1 MKGWG
6 LSVPAAPALAPRQE
20 PAGWKAGSCTW
31 SLAANQ
37 LSRPPNPALSAL
49 SRRCE
54 MAAFKGRR
62 LLLWHG
68 RCWFSQAEP
77 PVPPQPPDSL
87 YPPIVASATA
97 KSKAAKRRR
106 LEHFNQQVHAAASI
120 EEKLQLYGKL
130 QRPKYMVY
138 PQTFALN
145 ADRWYRSF
153 TNTVFVPGLPPR
165 AASAAAKAPGAAAPE
180 AAKTPAGAAPE
191 AAKAPEPGTEAPEAV
206 KAPEPAVGARA
217 PYLDVGELRS
227 LVCDALLQESFYQHK
242 ERPFL
247 YRDQDHTPGPF
258 LTQLVSTLAAF
269 LSTRNPLLAASS
281 LDLKPEVNYY
291 WHRGEEVVVRGYRK
305 GRVDPVRFQIDDN
318 PHLQIRV
325 PKQLPEIV
333 PLESDLGD
341 VPVIDHKPSKLP
353 LFKRQYENKV
363 FIGSKVA
370 DPCCYGHTQFHLIP
384 DKLKRQR
391 FIRAN
396 LEDQIEV
403 LYRANGIASLF
414 AWTAAQAMYQGFW
427 SEADVTRPF
436 VSQAVVTDGK
446 YFAFFCYQLNT
457 LALTAETIQNNPR
470 KNICWGTD
478 SKPLYDV
485 VEDGSV
491 KGFNDEV
498 LFNLVRFLL
507 NRPREL

>member
-1 MKGWG
+1 
-6 LSVPAAPALAPRQE
+6 
-20 PAGWKAGSCTW
+20 
-31 SLAANQ
+31 
-37 LSRPPNPALSAL
+37 
-49 SRRCE
+49 
-54 MAAFKGRR
+54 MAASRARR
-62 LLLWHG
+62 LLWHG
-68 RCWFSQAEP
+68 RCWFSQVESIVLSAP
-77 PVPPQPPDSL
+77 PVPASESL
-87 YPPIVASATA
+87 YPPIMASATA

-106 LEHFNQQVHAAASI
+106 LEHFYQRVHEAASI
-120 EEKLQLYGKL
+120 EEKLRLYGQL

-153 TNTVFVPGLPPR
+153 TKTVFVPGLPPR
-165 AASAAAKAPGAAAPE
+165 PAPVASRAVAPETAKVPEHVTAAPV
-180 AAKTPAGAAPE
+180 AAKTPEVAMGP
-191 AAKAPEPGTEAPEAV
+191 TLS
-206 KAPEPAVGARA
+206 
-217 PYLDVGELRS
+217 LDVGQLRS
-227 LVCDALLQESFYQHK
+227 LVCDALLQESFYQNK
-242 ERPFL
+242 QRPMV
-247 YRDQDHTPGPF
+247 YRDQEHTAGPF

-269 LSTRNPLLAASS
+269 LSGHNPLLAASS
-281 LDLKPEVNYY
+281 LDLRPEVNYY
-291 WHRGEEVVVRGYRK
+291 WHHGEEVVVHGHRK
-305 GRVDPVRFQIDDN
+305 GRTDPVRFQIDDK

-325 PKQLPEIV
+325 PKQLPEFV

-353 LFKRQYENKV
+353 LFKKQYENKV

-384 DKLKRQR
+384 DKLKRER
-391 FIRAN
+391 LIKAN

-403 LYRANGIASLF
+403 VYRSNGIASLF

-446 YFAFFCYQLNT
+446 YFGFFCYQLNT
-457 LALTAETIQNNPR
+457 LALTVETIKNNPR

-485 VEDGSV
+485 VEGGHV
-491 KGFNDEV
+491 RGFNDEV
-498 LFNLVRFLL
+498 LLHLVRFLL
-507 NRPREL
+507 NRPKEL

>member
-1 MKGWG
+1 
-6 LSVPAAPALAPRQE
+6 
-20 PAGWKAGSCTW
+20 
-31 SLAANQ
+31 
-37 LSRPPNPALSAL
+37 
-49 SRRCE
+49 
-54 MAAFKGRR
+54 MAASRGRR
-62 LLLWHG
+62 LLWHG
-68 RCWFSQAEP
+68 RCWFSQTESAAPAP
-77 PVPPQPPDSL
+77 PPADSL

-97 KSKAAKRRR
+97 KSKAAQRRR
-106 LEHFNQQVHAAASI
+106 LEHFNQRVHAAASI
-120 EEKLQLYGKL
+120 EEKLRLYGQL

-145 ADRWYRSF
+145 ADRWYQSF
-153 TNTVFVPGLPPR
+153 TKTVFVPGLPPR
-165 AASAAAKAPGAAAPE
+165 AAPAAAKAPGAVTPEAAEAPEPGAAAPA
-180 AAKTPAGAAPE
+180 AAKTPEVAAG
-191 AAKAPEPGTEAPEAV
+191 T
-206 KAPEPAVGARA
+206 A
-217 PYLDVGELRS
+217 PYLDVGQLRS
-227 LVCDALLQESFYQHK
+227 LACDALLQESFYQNK
-242 ERPFL
+242 KRPAL

-269 LSTRNPLLAASS
+269 LSGRNPLLAASS
-281 LDLKPEVNYY
+281 LDLNPEVNYY
-291 WHRGEEVVVRGYRK
+291 WHHGEEVVVHGHRK

-325 PKQLPEIV
+325 PKQLPEFV

-341 VPVIDHKPSKLP
+341 VPVIEHKPSKLP
-353 LFKRQYENKV
+353 LFKKQYENKV

-384 DKLKRQR
+384 DKLKRER
-391 FIRAN
+391 FVRAN

-403 LYRANGIASLF
+403 VYRANGIASLF

-436 VSQAVVTDGK
+436 VSQAVVTDGR

-457 LALTAETIQNNPR
+457 LALTVETTKNNPR

-498 LFNLVRFLL
+498 LIHLVRFLL

>member
-1 MKGWG
+1 MAVCRG
-6 LSVPAAPALAPRQE
+6 RQMLWR
-20 PAGWKAGSCTW
+20 GRRW
-31 SLAANQ
+31 
-37 LSRPPNPALSAL
+37 LSRSE
-49 SRRCE
+49 SVVH
-54 MAAFKGRR
+54 MQ
-62 LLLWHG
+62 
-68 RCWFSQAEP
+68 S
-77 PVPPQPPDSL
+77 PDLL
-87 YPPIVASATA
+87 YPPVVASATA

-106 LEHFNQQVHAAASI
+106 LEYFHQRVHAAASI
-120 EEKLQLYGKL
+120 EEKLRLYGLL

-153 TNTVFVPGLPPR
+153 TKTAFVPGLPSR
-165 AASAAAKAPGAAAPE
+165 AAPE
-180 AAKTPAGAAPE
+180 AAKVPEGTAGEAPKATKTSGLGTAAPGAAGITDPPAE
-191 AAKAPEPGTEAPEAV
+191 AAPC
-206 KAPEPAVGARA
+206 
-217 PYLDVGELRS
+217 LDLGELRS
-227 LVCDALLQESFYQHK
+227 LVCDALLQESFYQNK
-242 ERPFL
+242 KRPFL
-247 YRDQDHTPGPF
+247 YRDQEHTPGPF
-258 LTQLVSTLAAF
+258 LTELVSTLATF
-269 LSTRNPLLAASS
+269 LSGHNALLAASS

-291 WHRGEEVVVRGYRK
+291 WHHGEEVVVHGHRK
-305 GRVDPVRFQIDDN
+305 GRVDPVRFQIDDH

-325 PKQLPEIV
+325 PKQLPEFV

-341 VPVIDHKPSKLP
+341 VPIIDHKPSKLP
-353 LFKRQYENKV
+353 LFKKQYENRV
-363 FIGSKVA
+363 FIGSKIA

-384 DKLKRQR
+384 DKLKRER
-391 FIRAN
+391 FVRAC

-427 SEADVTRPF
+427 HEADVTRPF
-436 VSQAVVTDGK
+436 ISQAVVTDGK

-457 LALTAETIQNNPR
+457 LALTVETIKNNPR

-498 LFNLVRFLL
+498 LFHLVSFLL
-507 NRPREL
+507 NRPKEL

>member
-1 MKGWG
+1 
-6 LSVPAAPALAPRQE
+6 
-20 PAGWKAGSCTW
+20 
-31 SLAANQ
+31 
-37 LSRPPNPALSAL
+37 
-49 SRRCE
+49 
-54 MAAFKGRR
+54 MAACRGQRLLWPGRR
-62 LLLWHG
+62 
-68 RCWFSQAEP
+68 WFSQAEST
-77 PVPPQPPDSL
+77 VPPQPPDSL

-97 KSKAAKRRR
+97 QSKAARRRR
-106 LEHFNQQVHAAASI
+106 LEHFHQRVHAAATI
-120 EEKLQLYGKL
+120 EEKLRLYGLL

-153 TNTVFVPGLPPR
+153 TKTVFLPGLPPR
-165 AASAAAKAPGAAAPE
+165 AASAAASAPGAVAPEATKAPEGAVGAGRESPQALTPGAGAPGAAQTPE
-180 AAKTPAGAAPE
+180 PAAGAAPY
-191 AAKAPEPGTEAPEAV
+191 V
-206 KAPEPAVGARA
+206 
-217 PYLDVGELRS
+217 DMSELRS
-227 LVCDALLQESFYQHK
+227 LACDALLQESFYQNK
-242 ERPFL
+242 KRPFL

-258 LTQLVSTLAAF
+258 LTQLVSSLAAA
-269 LSTRNPLLAASS
+269 LCGCNPLLAASS

-291 WHRGEEVVVRGYRK
+291 WHHGEEVVVHGHRK
-305 GRVDPVRFQIDDN
+305 GRVDPVRFQIDDK

-353 LFKRQYENKV
+353 LFKKQYENKV

-384 DKLKRQR
+384 DKLKRER

-403 LYRANGIASLF
+403 VYRANGIASLF

-427 SEADVTRPF
+427 NEADVTRPF

-457 LALTAETIQNNPR
+457 LALTVETIQNNPR

-485 VEDGSV
+485 VEGGSV

-498 LFNLVRFLL
+498 LLLLVRFLL
-507 NRPREL
+507 NRPKEL

>member
-1 MKGWG
+1 
-6 LSVPAAPALAPRQE
+6 
-20 PAGWKAGSCTW
+20 
-31 SLAANQ
+31 
-37 LSRPPNPALSAL
+37 
-49 SRRCE
+49 
-54 MAAFKGRR
+54 MAASRGWR
-62 LLLWHG
+62 LLWCG
-68 RCWFSQAEP
+68 RCWLSQSESSAA
-77 PVPPQPPDSL
+77 PVPPDSL

-106 LEHFNQQVHAAASI
+106 LEHFHQRVHEAASI
-120 EEKLQLYGKL
+120 EEKLRLYGLL

-138 PQTFALN
+138 PQTFAIN
-145 ADRWYRSF
+145 ADRWYQSF
-153 TNTVFVPGLPPR
+153 TKTVFVPGLPLR
-165 AASAAAKAPGAAAPE
+165 AAPE
-180 AAKTPAGAAPE
+180 AARASEPDVAAPE
-191 AAKAPEPGTEAPEAV
+191 AAAGAGAAPPEPTVEA
-206 KAPEPAVGARA
+206 APA
-217 PYLDVGELRS
+217 LDLSELRS
-227 LVCDALLQESFYQHK
+227 LACDALLQESFYQNK
-242 ERPFL
+242 KRPFL

-269 LSTRNPLLAASS
+269 LCGRNPLLAASS

-291 WHRGEEVVVRGYRK
+291 WHHGEEVVVHGHRK
-305 GRVDPVRFQIDDN
+305 GRVDPVRFQIDDH

-325 PKQLPEIV
+325 PKQLPEVV

-341 VPVIDHKPSKLP
+341 VPVVDHKPSKLP
-353 LFKRQYENKV
+353 LFKKQYENKV

-370 DPCCYGHTQFHLIP
+370 DPCCYGHTQFHLVP

-391 FIRAN
+391 FLRAN

-403 LYRANGIASLF
+403 TYRANGITSLF

-427 SEADVTRPF
+427 NEADVTRPF

-457 LALTAETIQNNPR
+457 LALTVETIQNNPR

-485 VEDGSV
+485 VEDGDV

-498 LFNLVRFLL
+498 LLQLVQFLL
-507 NRPREL
+507 NRPKEL

>member
-1 MKGWG
+1 
-6 LSVPAAPALAPRQE
+6 
-20 PAGWKAGSCTW
+20 
-31 SLAANQ
+31 
-37 LSRPPNPALSAL
+37 
-49 SRRCE
+49 
-54 MAAFKGRR
+54 MAAFGGRR
-62 LLLWHG
+62 LLWHG
-68 RCWFSQAEP
+68 RCWFSQMESS
-77 PVPPQPPDSL
+77 VSSQPSDSL

-106 LEHFNQQVHAAASI
+106 LEHFNQRVHAAASI
-120 EEKLQLYGKL
+120 EEKLRLYGQL

-153 TNTVFVPGLPPR
+153 TKTVFVPGLPP
-165 AASAAAKAPGAAAPE
+165 AAV
-180 AAKTPAGAAPE
+180 APE
-191 AAKAPEPGTEAPEAV
+191 AAKAPEPAAAAPGAAKSPEAAAEA
-206 KAPEPAVGARA
+206 APN
-217 PYLDVGELRS
+217 LDVDELRS
-227 LVCDALLQESFYQHK
+227 LACDALLQESFYQNK
-242 ERPFL
+242 KRPFL

-269 LSTRNPLLAASS
+269 LCGRNPLLAASS

-291 WHRGEEVVVRGYRK
+291 WHHGEEVVVHGHRK

-333 PLESDLGD
+333 PLDSDLGD

-353 LFKRQYENKV
+353 LFKKQYENKV

-384 DKLKRQR
+384 DKLKRER
-391 FIRAN
+391 FLRVN

-427 SEADVTRPF
+427 NEADVTRPF
-436 VSQAVVTDGK
+436 VSQAVVTDGR
-446 YFAFFCYQLNT
+446 YYAFFCYQLNT
-457 LALTAETIQNNPR
+457 LALTVETIQNNPR

-478 SKPLYDV
+478 SQPLYDV
-485 VEDGSV
+485 VEDGNV

-498 LFNLVRFLL
+498 LLKLVHFLL
-507 NRPREL
+507 NRPKEL

>member
-1 MKGWG
+1 
-6 LSVPAAPALAPRQE
+6 
-20 PAGWKAGSCTW
+20 
-31 SLAANQ
+31 
-37 LSRPPNPALSAL
+37 
-49 SRRCE
+49 
-54 MAAFKGRR
+54 MAAFRGRR
-62 LLLWHG
+62 LLWHG
-68 RCWFSQAEP
+68 RCWFSQTESA
-77 PVPPQPPDSL
+77 VSSQPPDSL

-106 LEHFNQQVHAAASI
+106 LEHFHQRVHAAASI
-120 EEKLQLYGKL
+120 EEKLRLYGQL
-130 QRPKYMVY
+130 QRPKYVVY

-153 TNTVFVPGLPPR
+153 TKTVFVPGLPP
-165 AASAAAKAPGAAAPE
+165 GAV
-180 AAKTPAGAAPE
+180 APE
-191 AAKAPEPGTEAPEAV
+191 AAKAPEPGAAAPGAG
-206 KAPEPAVGARA
+206 KSPEPSAEAA
-217 PYLDVGELRS
+217 PNLDMGELRS
-227 LVCDALLQESFYQHK
+227 LACDALLQESFYQNK
-242 ERPFL
+242 KRPFL

-269 LSTRNPLLAASS
+269 LCGRNPLLAASS

-291 WHRGEEVVVRGYRK
+291 WHHGEEVVVHGHRK

-333 PLESDLGD
+333 PLDSDLGD

-384 DKLKRQR
+384 DKLKRER
-391 FIRAN
+391 FLKIN

-403 LYRANGIASLF
+403 LYRANGVASLF

-427 SEADVTRPF
+427 NEADVTRPF
-436 VSQAVVTDGK
+436 VSQAVVTDGR

-457 LALTAETIQNNPR
+457 LALTVETIQNNAR

-478 SKPLYDV
+478 SQPLYDV
-485 VEDGSV
+485 VEDGNV

-498 LFNLVRFLL
+498 LLKLVRFLL
-507 NRPREL
+507 NRPKEL

>member
-1 MKGWG
+1 
-6 LSVPAAPALAPRQE
+6 
-20 PAGWKAGSCTW
+20 
-31 SLAANQ
+31 
-37 LSRPPNPALSAL
+37 
-49 SRRCE
+49 
-54 MAAFKGRR
+54 MAACRGWR
-62 LLLWHG
+62 LLWHG
-68 RCWFSQAEP
+68 RCWFSQDPTAP
-77 PVPPQPPDSL
+77 LPTPASVPL
-87 YPPIVASATA
+87 YPPIVASHTA

-106 LEHFNQQVHAAASI
+106 LELFYQQVHEAATI
-120 EEKLQLYGKL
+120 EEKLRLYGKL

-153 TNTVFVPGLPPR
+153 TKTVFVPGLPPR
-165 AASAAAKAPGAAAPE
+165 APAAA
-180 AAKTPAGAAPE
+180 
-191 AAKAPEPGTEAPEAV
+191 AAKAPEPVAGAAEALEQGTAAAGAAASGAAETVEPGAAAPGAAAATETPVEAAAELDL
-206 KAPEPAVGARA
+206 GA
-217 PYLDVGELRS
+217 LRD
-227 LVCDALLQESFYQHK
+227 LACDALLQESYYQNK
-242 ERPFL
+242 KRPFL
-247 YRDQDHTPGPF
+247 YRDQDHTPAPF
-258 LTQLVSTLAAF
+258 LTQLVSSLAAF
-269 LSTRNPLLAASS
+269 LCKRNPLLAASS
-281 LDLKPEVNYY
+281 MDLNPEVNYY
-291 WHRGEEVVVRGYRK
+291 WHHGEEVVVHGHRK
-305 GRVDPVRFQIDDN
+305 GRVDPVRFQIDDK

-341 VPVIDHKPSKLP
+341 VPVVDHKPSKLP
-353 LFKRQYENKV
+353 LFKKQYENKV

-391 FIRAN
+391 FIIAN

-403 LYRANGIASLF
+403 VYRANGIASLF

-427 SEADVTRPF
+427 NEADVTRPF

-457 LALTAETIQNNPR
+457 LALTAETIQKSSR

-491 KGFNDEV
+491 RGFNDEV
-498 LFNLVRFLL
+498 LLQLVGFLL
-507 NRPREL
+507 NRPKEL

>member
-1 MKGWG
+1 
-6 LSVPAAPALAPRQE
+6 
-20 PAGWKAGSCTW
+20 
-31 SLAANQ
+31 
-37 LSRPPNPALSAL
+37 
-49 SRRCE
+49 
-54 MAAFKGRR
+54 MAALGARR
-62 LLLWHG
+62 LLRPG
-68 RCWFSQAEP
+68 RRWFSETVPGAPSP
-77 PVPPQPPDSL
+77 PAGSL
-87 YPPIVASATA
+87 YPPVVASITA
-97 KSKAAKRRR
+97 KSKAAKLRR
-106 LEHFNQQVHAAASI
+106 LQRFNERVHAAATV
-120 EEKLQLYGKL
+120 EEKLRLYGKL

-153 TNTVFVPGLPPR
+153 TKTVLVPGMPPR
-165 AASAAAKAPGAAAPE
+165 AAPAKPPVAAAGATPETSRAPEPSAEAPAAAE
-180 AAKTPAGAAPE
+180 ASGAAKTPEPSAGAAAYP
-191 AAKAPEPGTEAPEAV
+191 
-206 KAPEPAVGARA
+206 
-217 PYLDVGELRS
+217 DIGELRS
-227 LVCDALLQESFYQHK
+227 LVCDALLQESFYQNK
-242 ERPFL
+242 KRPFL

-258 LTQLVSTLAAF
+258 LTQLVSTLAAS
-269 LSTRNPLLAASS
+269 LSGRNPLLAASS
-281 LDLKPEVNYY
+281 LDLNPEVNYY
-291 WHRGEEVVVRGYRK
+291 WHHGKEVVVHGHRK

-325 PKQLPEIV
+325 PKQLPEVV

-353 LFKRQYENKV
+353 LFKKQYENKV

-370 DPCCYGHTQFHLIP
+370 DPCCYGHTQFHLLP
-384 DKLKRQR
+384 DKLKRER
-391 FIRAN
+391 FIRER

-403 LYRANGIASLF
+403 VYRSNGIASLF

-427 SEADVTRPF
+427 NEADVTRPF

-457 LALTAETIQNNPR
+457 LALTAETIKDNPR

-485 VEDGSV
+485 VEDGNV

-498 LFNLVRFLL
+498 LLQLVHFLL
-507 NRPREL
+507 NRPKEL

>member
-1 MKGWG
+1 
-6 LSVPAAPALAPRQE
+6 
-20 PAGWKAGSCTW
+20 
-31 SLAANQ
+31 
-37 LSRPPNPALSAL
+37 
-49 SRRCE
+49 
-54 MAAFKGRR
+54 MAASGGRR
-62 LLLWHG
+62 LLWRG
-68 RCWFSQAEP
+68 RRWFSQTDSA
-77 PVPPQPPDSL
+77 VPPPPPDSL
-87 YPPIVASATA
+87 YPPVVASATA

-106 LEHFNQQVHAAASI
+106 LEYFHQRVHAAASI
-120 EEKLQLYGKL
+120 EEKLRLYGQL

-153 TNTVFVPGLPPR
+153 TKTVFVPGLPPR
-165 AASAAAKAPGAAAPE
+165 AAPAAAEGPGAVAPEADQAPAPAAPGAAEPPE
-180 AAKTPAGAAPE
+180 PAAGAAPN
-191 AAKAPEPGTEAPEAV
+191 
-206 KAPEPAVGARA
+206 
-217 PYLDVGELRS
+217 LDVGELRS
-227 LVCDALLQESFYQHK
+227 LACDALLQESFYQAK
-242 ERPFL
+242 KRPFL

-258 LTQLVSTLAAF
+258 LTQLVSTLAAS
-269 LSTRNPLLAASS
+269 LCGRNPLLAASS

-291 WHRGEEVVVRGYRK
+291 WHHGEEVVVHGHRK
-305 GRVDPVRFQIDDN
+305 GRVDPVRFQIDDK

-325 PKQLPEIV
+325 PKQLPEV
-333 PLESDLGD
+333 APLESDLGD

-353 LFKRQYENKV
+353 LFKKQYENKV

-384 DKLKRQR
+384 DKLKRER
-391 FIRAN
+391 FVRAN

-427 SEADVTRPF
+427 NEADVTRPF

-457 LALTAETIQNNPR
+457 LALTVETIQNNPR

-485 VEDGSV
+485 VEGSSV

-498 LFNLVRFLL
+498 LLQLVHFLL
-507 NRPREL
+507 NRPKEL

>member
-1 MKGWG
+1 
-6 LSVPAAPALAPRQE
+6 
-20 PAGWKAGSCTW
+20 
-31 SLAANQ
+31 
-37 LSRPPNPALSAL
+37 
-49 SRRCE
+49 
-54 MAAFKGRR
+54 MAACRGRR
-62 LLLWHG
+62 LRLLWSG
-68 RCWFSQAEP
+68 RRWFSQAEP
-77 PVPPQPPDSL
+77 VVIPPSADSL
-87 YPPIVASATA
+87 YPPVVASATA

-106 LEHFNQQVHAAASI
+106 LEHFKQRVHAAASV
-120 EEKLQLYGKL
+120 EEKLRLYGL
-130 QRPKYMVY
+130 RQRPKYMVY

-153 TNTVFVPGLPPR
+153 TKTVFVPGLPTK
-165 AASAAAKAPGAAAPE
+165 AAWAAAKGAGAAAPE
-180 AAKTPAGAAPE
+180 GAVGAAPWP
-191 AAKAPEPGTEAPEAV
+191 ARAPEPGPTAPGAATAPE
-206 KAPEPAVGARA
+206 GAA
-217 PYLDVGELRS
+217 GAGPYLDMGELRS
-227 LVCDALLQESFYQHK
+227 LACDALLQESFYQHK
-242 ERPFL
+242 KRPFL

-258 LTQLVSTLAAF
+258 LTQLVSSLAAF
-269 LSTRNPLLAASS
+269 LCGRNPLLAASS

-291 WHRGEEVVVRGYRK
+291 WHHGEEVVVHGHRK

-353 LFKRQYENKV
+353 LFKKQYENKV

-384 DKLKRQR
+384 DKLKRTR

-457 LALTAETIQNNPR
+457 LALTVETIKNNPR

-485 VEDGSV
+485 VENGSV

-498 LFNLVRFLL
+498 LMQLVRFLL
-507 NRPREL
+507 NRPKEL

>member
-1 MKGWG
+1 
-6 LSVPAAPALAPRQE
+6 
-20 PAGWKAGSCTW
+20 
-31 SLAANQ
+31 
-37 LSRPPNPALSAL
+37 
-49 SRRCE
+49 
-54 MAAFKGRR
+54 MAACRGWR
-62 LLLWHG
+62 LLWQG
-68 RCWFSQAEP
+68 RCWFSQTESA
-77 PVPPQPPDSL
+77 VPPQPVDSL
-87 YPPIVASATA
+87 YPPVVASATA

-106 LEHFNQQVHAAASI
+106 LEHFHQRVHAAASV
-120 EEKLQLYGKL
+120 EEKLRLYGQR

-153 TNTVFVPGLPPR
+153 TKTVFVPGLPPR
-165 AASAAAKAPGAAAPE
+165 AAPAAVKAPGVV
-180 AAKTPAGAAPE
+180 APE
-191 AAKAPEPGTEAPEAV
+191 AAKAPEPAAAVAPEAAEAPEPGATAPAAA
-206 KAPEPAVGARA
+206 KAPEPAAGAA
-217 PYLDVGELRS
+217 PCLDMGELCS
-227 LVCDALLQESFYQHK
+227 LACDALLQESFYQNK
-242 ERPFL
+242 KRPFL

-258 LTQLVSTLAAF
+258 LTQLVSTLAAS
-269 LSTRNPLLAASS
+269 LCSRNPLLAASS
-281 LDLKPEVNYY
+281 LDLKPEVHYY
-291 WHRGEEVVVRGYRK
+291 WHHGEEVVVHGHRK
-305 GRVDPVRFQIDDN
+305 GRVDPVRFQIDDK

-353 LFKRQYENKV
+353 LFKKQYENKV

-384 DKLKRQR
+384 DKLNRKR

-403 LYRANGIASLF
+403 VYRANGIASLF

-427 SEADVTRPF
+427 NEADVTRPF

-457 LALTAETIQNNPR
+457 LALTVETIQNNPR

-485 VEDGSV
+485 VENGSV

-498 LFNLVRFLL
+498 LLQLVHFLL
-507 NRPREL
+507 NRPKEL

>member
-1 MKGWG
+1 MAVPRGWW
-6 LSVPAAPALAPRQE
+6 V
-20 PAGWKAGSCTW
+20 
-31 SLAANQ
+31 
-37 LSRPPNPALSAL
+37 
-49 SRRCE
+49 
-54 MAAFKGRR
+54 
-62 LLLWHG
+62 LWHG
-68 RCWFSQAEP
+68 RRWFSQAESGVAP
-77 PVPPQPPDSL
+77 RLPDSL

-106 LEHFNQQVHAAASI
+106 LEYFHQKVHAAPSV
-120 EEKLQLYGKL
+120 EEKLRLYAQL
-130 QRPKYMVY
+130 QRPKYRLH

-153 TNTVFVPGLPPR
+153 TKTVFVPGLPPR
-165 AASAAAKAPGAAAPE
+165 AAAAAGAAPEVQQSATAAAPGAPGPGAAAPA
-180 AAKTPAGAAPE
+180 AAKPPAGAA
-191 AAKAPEPGTEAPEAV
+191 V
-206 KAPEPAVGARA
+206 F
-217 PYLDVGELRS
+217 LDMGKLRS
-227 LVCDALLQESFYQHK
+227 LACDALLQESFYQKK

-247 YRDQDHTPGPF
+247 YRHQDHTPGPF
-258 LTQLVSTLAAF
+258 LTQLVSTLTAF
-269 LSTRNPLLAASS
+269 LCGHNPLLAAST

-291 WHRGEEVVVRGYRK
+291 WHHGEEVVVHGHRK
-305 GRVDPVRFQIDDN
+305 GRVDPVRFQIDDK

-333 PLESDLGD
+333 PLESDLGE
-341 VPVIDHKPSKLP
+341 VPVINHKPSKLP
-353 LFKRQYENKV
+353 LFKKQYENKV

-391 FIRAN
+391 LVKAN

-403 LYRANGIASLF
+403 VYRANGIASLF

-427 SEADVTRPF
+427 NEADVTRPF

-457 LALTAETIQNNPR
+457 LALTVETIQNNPR
-470 KNICWGTD
+470 KNICWGTE
-478 SKPLYDV
+478 SKPLYDI

-498 LFNLVRFLL
+498 LLHLVRFLL
-507 NRPREL
+507 NRPKEL

>member
-1 MKGWG
+1 W
-6 LSVPAAPALAPRQE
+6 
-20 PAGWKAGSCTW
+20 
-31 SLAANQ
+31 
-37 LSRPPNPALSAL
+37 
-49 SRRCE
+49 
-54 MAAFKGRR
+54 R
-62 LLLWHG
+62 LLRPARRWYSETVPVAP
-68 RCWFSQAEP
+68 SQPAS
-77 PVPPQPPDSL
+77 SL
-87 YPPIVASATA
+87 YPPVVASITA
-97 KSKAAKRRR
+97 KSKAAKSRR
-106 LEHFNQQVHAAASI
+106 LQRFKQRVHEAATV
-120 EEKLQLYGKL
+120 EEKLRLYGKL

-153 TNTVFVPGLPPR
+153 TKTVLVPGMPPR
-165 AASAAAKAPGAAAPE
+165 AAAAKPPE
-180 AAKTPAGAAPE
+180 AAAGTTSE
-191 AAKAPEPGTEAPEAV
+191 AGR
-206 KAPEPAVGARA
+206 APEPAAEAAEALETAKTSEPAAGAE
-217 PYLDVGELRS
+217 PYVDVGELRS
-227 LVCDALLQESFYQHK
+227 LACDALLQESFYQNK
-242 ERPFL
+242 KRPFL

-269 LSTRNPLLAASS
+269 LSGRNPLLAASS
-281 LDLKPEVNYY
+281 LDLNPEVNYY
-291 WHRGEEVVVRGYRK
+291 WHHGEEVVVHGHRK

-325 PKQLPEIV
+325 PKQLPEVV

-353 LFKRQYENKV
+353 LFKKQYENKV

-370 DPCCYGHTQFHLIP
+370 DPCCYGHTQFHLLP
-384 DKLKRQR
+384 DKLKRER
-391 FIRAN
+391 FIRER

-403 LYRANGIASLF
+403 VYRSNGIASLF

-457 LALTAETIQNNPR
+457 LALTAETIKNNPR

-498 LFNLVRFLL
+498 LLQLVRFLL
-507 NRPREL
+507 NRPKEL

>member
-1 MKGWG
+1 
-6 LSVPAAPALAPRQE
+6 
-20 PAGWKAGSCTW
+20 
-31 SLAANQ
+31 
-37 LSRPPNPALSAL
+37 
-49 SRRCE
+49 
-54 MAAFKGRR
+54 MAAVGAR
-62 LLLWHG
+62 LLLRPG
-68 RCWFSQAEP
+68 RRWFSETAPGAPSP
-77 PVPPQPPDSL
+77 PVSPL
-87 YPPIVASATA
+87 YPPVVASITA
-97 KSKAAKRRR
+97 KSKVAKSRR
-106 LEHFNQQVHAAASI
+106 LQRFNQRVHEAATV
-120 EEKLQLYGKL
+120 EEKLRLYGKL
-130 QRPKYMVY
+130 QRPKYTVY

-153 TNTVFVPGLPPR
+153 TKTVLVPGMPPR
-165 AASAAAKAPGAAAPE
+165 AAAAKPLVAAAGATPEGGRAPEPAAEAPE
-180 AAKTPAGAAPE
+180 APESAAGAAPS
-191 AAKAPEPGTEAPEAV
+191 
-206 KAPEPAVGARA
+206 
-217 PYLDVGELRS
+217 LDMSELRS
-227 LVCDALLQESFYQHK
+227 LACDAILQESFYQNK
-242 ERPFL
+242 KRPLL

-269 LSTRNPLLAASS
+269 LSGRNPLLAASS
-281 LDLKPEVNYY
+281 LDLNPEVNYY
-291 WHRGEEVVVRGYRK
+291 WHHGEEVVVHGHRK

-325 PKQLPEIV
+325 PKQLPEVV

-353 LFKRQYENKV
+353 LFKKQYENKV

-370 DPCCYGHTQFHLIP
+370 DPCCYGHTQFHLLP
-384 DKLKRQR
+384 DKLKRER
-391 FIRAN
+391 FIRER

-403 LYRANGIASLF
+403 VYRSNGIASLF

-457 LALTAETIQNNPR
+457 LALTAETIKNNPR

-485 VEDGSV
+485 VEDGNV

-498 LFNLVRFLL
+498 LLQLVRFLL
-507 NRPREL
+507 NRPKEL

>member
-1 MKGWG
+1 
-6 LSVPAAPALAPRQE
+6 
-20 PAGWKAGSCTW
+20 
-31 SLAANQ
+31 
-37 LSRPPNPALSAL
+37 
-49 SRRCE
+49 
-54 MAAFKGRR
+54 MAAFKGRGF
-62 LLLWHG
+62 LWHG
-68 RCWFSQAEP
+68 RCWFSQTEAA
-77 PVPPQPPDSL
+77 VHPQPPVLL
-87 YPPIVASATA
+87 YPPTAASPTA

-106 LEHFNQQVHAAASI
+106 LEHFYQQVHAAASI
-120 EEKLQLYGKL
+120 EEKLRLYGRL

-145 ADRWYRSF
+145 ADRWYQSF
-153 TNTVFVPGLPPR
+153 TKSVFVPGLPPR
-165 AASAAAKAPGAAAPE
+165 AAKAAAAVAPEAPKVLESAAQLAPEAIRAPEPVAPAPGAAKNPE
-180 AAKTPAGAAPE
+180 STAGA
-191 AAKAPEPGTEAPEAV
+191 
-206 KAPEPAVGARA
+206 A

-227 LVCDALLQESFYQHK
+227 LACDVLLQERFYQNK
-242 ERPFL
+242 RPPAL
-247 YRDQDHTPGPF
+247 YRDQDHMSGPF
-258 LTQLVSTLAAF
+258 LTHLVSTLTAF
-269 LSTRNPLLAASS
+269 LSNYNPLLAASS

-291 WHRGEEVVVRGYRK
+291 WHHGEEVVVHGHRK
-305 GRVDPVRFQIDDN
+305 GRIDPVRFQIDDK

-353 LFKRQYENKV
+353 LFKKQYENKV

-384 DKLKRQR
+384 DKLKRER
-391 FIRAN
+391 LIKAC

-403 LYRANGIASLF
+403 VYRANGIASLF

-427 SEADVTRPF
+427 SEADVTHPF

-457 LALTAETIQNNPR
+457 LALTMETIQNNSR
-470 KNICWGTD
+470 KNICWGSD

-498 LFNLVRFLL
+498 LLQLVHFLL
-507 NRPREL
+507 NRPNKL

>member
-1 MKGWG
+1 MAV
-6 LSVPAAPALAPRQE
+6 LRAPRLLR
-20 PAGWKAGSCTW
+20 PA
-31 SLAANQ
+31 
-37 LSRPPNPALSAL
+37 
-49 SRRCE
+49 RR
-54 MAAFKGRR
+54 
-62 LLLWHG
+62 
-68 RCWFSQAEP
+68 WFSQAEP
-77 PVPPQPPDSL
+77 AGPEPPPQPPPEPL
-87 YPPIVASATA
+87 YPPVVASLTA
-97 KSKAAKRRR
+97 KSKAAQQRRR
-106 LEHFNQQVHAAASI
+106 ERFKQRVHAAATV
-120 EEKLQLYGKL
+120 EEKLRLYGKL

-153 TNTVFVPGLPPR
+153 TNTVFVPGMAPR
-165 AASAAAKAPGAAAPE
+165 AAAAPGAAPEAGGAPGAAA
-180 AAKTPAGAAPE
+180 T
-191 AAKAPEPGTEAPEAV
+191 T
-206 KAPEPAVGARA
+206 PEPAAAAA
-217 PYLDVGELRS
+217 PQLDMGELRS
-227 LVCDALLQESFYQHK
+227 LACDALLQESFYQSK
-242 ERPFL
+242 QRPFL

-258 LTQLVSTLAAF
+258 LTQLVSSLAAF
-269 LSTRNPLLAASS
+269 LSGRNPLLAASS

-291 WHRGEEVVVRGYRK
+291 WHHGEEVVVHGHRK

-325 PKQLPEIV
+325 PKQLPEVV

-341 VPVIDHKPSKLP
+341 VPVINHKPSKLP
-353 LFKRQYENKV
+353 LFKKQYENKFF
-363 FIGSKVA
+363 FILGKTGSKVA

-384 DKLKRQR
+384 DRLKRER
-391 FIRAN
+391 LIKAR

-403 LYRANGIASLF
+403 VYRSNGIASLF

-457 LALTAETIQNNPR
+457 LALTAETIKNNPR

-485 VEDGSV
+485 VEDGNV

-498 LFNLVRFLL
+498 LLHLVRFLL
-507 NRPREL
+507 NRPKEL

>member
-1 MKGWG
+1 
-6 LSVPAAPALAPRQE
+6 
-20 PAGWKAGSCTW
+20 
-31 SLAANQ
+31 
-37 LSRPPNPALSAL
+37 
-49 SRRCE
+49 
-54 MAAFKGRR
+54 MAASRGRR
-62 LLLWHG
+62 LLWHG
-68 RCWFSQAEP
+68 RCWFSQTESAAP
-77 PVPPQPPDSL
+77 PPPTPPDSL

-106 LEHFNQQVHAAASI
+106 LEHFNQRVHAAASI
-120 EEKLQLYGKL
+120 EEKLRLYGQL

-145 ADRWYRSF
+145 ADRWYQSF
-153 TNTVFVPGLPPR
+153 TKTVFVPGLPPR
-165 AASAAAKAPGAAAPE
+165 APPAAAKAPGPVTPE
-180 AAKTPAGAAPE
+180 AAKVPEAVGPE
-191 AAKAPEPGTEAPEAV
+191 AAKAPEGAEPQAIKAPEAGAA
-206 KAPEPAVGARA
+206 APAAAKTPAVAA
-217 PYLDVGELRS
+217 PYLDMGQLRS
-227 LVCDALLQESFYQHK
+227 LACDALLQESFYQNK
-242 ERPFL
+242 KRPAL
-247 YRDQDHTPGPF
+247 YRDQEHTPGPF

-269 LSTRNPLLAASS
+269 LCGRNPLLSASS
-281 LDLKPEVNYY
+281 LDLNPEVNYY
-291 WHRGEEVVVRGYRK
+291 WHHGEEVVVHGHRK
-305 GRVDPVRFQIDDN
+305 GRVDPVRFQIDDS

-325 PKQLPEIV
+325 PKQLPEFV

-341 VPVIDHKPSKLP
+341 VPVIEHKPSKLP
-353 LFKRQYENKV
+353 LFKKQYENKV

-384 DKLKRQR
+384 DKLKRER
-391 FIRAN
+391 FVRAN

-403 LYRANGIASLF
+403 VYRSNGIASLF

-457 LALTAETIQNNPR
+457 LALTVETIQNNPR

-498 LFNLVRFLL
+498 LIQLVRFLL

>member
-1 MKGWG
+1 
-6 LSVPAAPALAPRQE
+6 
-20 PAGWKAGSCTW
+20 
-31 SLAANQ
+31 
-37 LSRPPNPALSAL
+37 
-49 SRRCE
+49 
-54 MAAFKGRR
+54 MAASRGRR
-62 LLLWHG
+62 LLWQG
-68 RCWFSQAEP
+68 RRWFSQTESA
-77 PVPPQPPDSL
+77 VPPHSPESL

-97 KSKAAKRRR
+97 KSKAGKRRR
-106 LEHFNQQVHAAASI
+106 LEHFKQQVHAAASV
-120 EEKLQLYGKL
+120 EEKLRLYGKL

-153 TNTVFVPGLPPR
+153 TKTVFVPGLPPR
-165 AASAAAKAPGAAAPE
+165 PAPAAARAPAAGAAPQAAEAPEPAAAAPAAAKAP
-180 AAKTPAGAAPE
+180 AGA
-191 AAKAPEPGTEAPEAV
+191 
-206 KAPEPAVGARA
+206 A
-217 PYLDVGELRS
+217 PYLDVGQLRS
-227 LVCDALLQESFYQHK
+227 LACDALLQESFFQNK
-242 ERPFL
+242 KRPFL

-258 LTQLVSTLAAF
+258 ITQLVSTLAAF
-269 LSTRNPLLAASS
+269 LCGHNPLLAASS

-291 WHRGEEVVVRGYRK
+291 WHHGEEVIVHGHRK

-325 PKQLPEIV
+325 PQQLPEFV

-353 LFKRQYENKV
+353 LFKKQYENKV
-363 FIGSKVA
+363 FIG
-370 DPCCYGHTQFHLIP
+370 
-384 DKLKRQR
+384 KRKAINAQQGLFEA
-391 FIRAN
+391 FI
-396 LEDQIEV
+396 LTDVVFLV
-403 LYRANGIASLF
+403 LFGWLLQSFMQPIHKHASIVQQMFTAVRILF
-414 AWTAAQAMYQGFW
+414 LYFVGFW

-498 LFNLVRFLL
+498 LLQLV
-507 NRPREL
+507 

>member
-1 MKGWG
+1 
-6 LSVPAAPALAPRQE
+6 
-20 PAGWKAGSCTW
+20 
-31 SLAANQ
+31 
-37 LSRPPNPALSAL
+37 
-49 SRRCE
+49 
-54 MAAFKGRR
+54 MAASKGQR
-62 LLLWHG
+62 LLWHG
-68 RCWFSQAEP
+68 RCWFSQAESA
-77 PVPPQPPDSL
+77 VSPQPPDSL
-87 YPPIVASATA
+87 YPPIVASFTA

-106 LEHFNQQVHAAASI
+106 LEHFRQRVHAAASV
-120 EEKLQLYGKL
+120 EEKLRLYGLL

-153 TNTVFVPGLPPR
+153 TKTVFVPGLPRR
-165 AASAAAKAPGAAAPE
+165 AAPAATKAPGTVVPEAAKGPEGATGVAPGAA
-180 AAKTPAGAAPE
+180 KT
-191 AAKAPEPGTEAPEAV
+191 PEPGTAAPGAA
-206 KAPEPAVGARA
+206 KASEPAAGAV
-217 PYLDVGELRS
+217 PYLDLGELRS
-227 LVCDALLQESFYQHK
+227 LACDALLQESFYQTK
-242 ERPFL
+242 KRPFL

-258 LTQLVSTLAAF
+258 LTQLVSTLAAS
-269 LSTRNPLLAASS
+269 LCGRNPLLAASS
-281 LDLKPEVNYY
+281 IDLKPEVNYY
-291 WHRGEEVVVRGYRK
+291 WHHGEEVVVHGHRK
-305 GRVDPVRFQIDDN
+305 GRVDPVRFQIDDK

-325 PKQLPEIV
+325 PKQLPAVV
-333 PLESDLGD
+333 PLDSDLGD

-353 LFKRQYENKV
+353 LFKKQYENKV

-391 FIRAN
+391 YIRAN

-403 LYRANGIASLF
+403 LYQANGIASLF

-427 SEADVTRPF
+427 NEADVTRPF

-457 LALTAETIQNNPR
+457 LALTVETIQNNPR

-485 VEDGSV
+485 VEDGNV

-498 LFNLVRFLL
+498 LIQLVHFLL
-507 NRPREL
+507 NRPKEL

>member
-1 MKGWG
+1 
-6 LSVPAAPALAPRQE
+6 
-20 PAGWKAGSCTW
+20 
-31 SLAANQ
+31 
-37 LSRPPNPALSAL
+37 
-49 SRRCE
+49 
-54 MAAFKGRR
+54 MAASRGQRV
-62 LLLWHG
+62 LWHG
-68 RCWFSQAEP
+68 RCCFSQMEP
-77 PVPPQPPDSL
+77 AVSSPSPDSL

-106 LEHFNQQVHAAASI
+106 LEYFKQQVHGAASI
-120 EEKLQLYGKL
+120 EEKLRLYGKL
-130 QRPKYMVY
+130 QRPKYMLY

-153 TNTVFVPGLPPR
+153 TKTVFVPGLPLR
-165 AASAAAKAPGAAAPE
+165 AVSAAAKGPGAVAPE
-180 AAKTPAGAAPE
+180 AARTPQGAAGAAPE
-191 AAKAPEPGTEAPEAV
+191 AARAPAPGAEAAGAAKTP
-206 KAPEPAVGARA
+206 KPAAGAA

-227 LVCDALLQESFYQHK
+227 LACDALLQESFYQHK
-242 ERPFL
+242 KQPYL
-247 YRDQDHTPGPF
+247 YRHHDHTPGPF
-258 LTQLVSTLAAF
+258 LTQLVSSLTAF
-269 LSTRNPLLAASS
+269 LCGHNPLLAASS

-291 WHRGEEVVVRGYRK
+291 WHHGEEVVVHGHRK
-305 GRVDPVRFQIDDN
+305 GRVDPVRFQIDDK

-341 VPVIDHKPSKLP
+341 VPVIEHKPSKLP
-353 LFKRQYENKV
+353 LFKKQYENKV

-384 DKLKRQR
+384 DKLKRER
-391 FIRAN
+391 LIRAR

-403 LYRANGIASLF
+403 VYRANGIASLF

-457 LALTAETIQNNPR
+457 LALTVETIQNNPR

-485 VEDGSV
+485 VEDGNV

-498 LFNLVRFLL
+498 LLQLVRFLL
-507 NRPREL
+507 NRPKEL